1 MRTLA
6 WLADWFGD
14 VLRLLAALL
23 LAGFLAVAGCGPSLP
38 PLPGGGGGGAPPLP
52 RDGASLKAIREGRA
66 AFESRFRAWA
76 AAREQWAQAEREAE
90 IAQAQAWLNA
100 LALILAAV
108 GVAFAVASIWLPVL
122 RSLILYVTGFCL
134 SAALGLKFLA
144 VVWPW
149 FWLIATIAGLLAVG
163 LLVLWAVRL
172 RAKGLDAG
180 EGFAILSGAGQEL
193 AAKSKQGAAWVAA
206 IVDRLSRAKRLNREQ
221 LKALRDKAK
230 AAGLWNGAGEGAA
243 DA

>member
-1 MRTLA
+1 MKTLA
-6 WLADWFGD
+6 SAVLLCALAFG
-14 VLRLLAALL
+14 
-23 LAGFLAVAGCGPSLP
+23 GCGPSLP
-38 PLPGGGGGGAPPLP
+38 SAPGGGEGAPPLP
-52 RDGASLKAIREGRA
+52 RDGASLKAVREGRS
-66 AFESRFRAWA
+66 AFYAKLRPWL
-76 AAREQWAQAEREAE
+76 AAREQWDAAEREAE

-108 GVAFAVASIWLPVL
+108 GVAFAVAAIWLPVL
-122 RSLILYVTGFCL
+122 RSLIFYVTGFCL

-149 FWLIATIAGLLAVG
+149 FCLIALIVGFIAVA

-172 RAKGLDAG
+172 RAKGLDAD

-193 AAKSKQGAAWVAA
+193 AAKSKAGAAWGAA
-206 IVDRLSRAKRLNREQ
+206 ITDRLARAKRLNREQ

-230 AAGLWNGAGEGAA
+230 AAGLWDGAGEGAA
-243 DA
+243 DG